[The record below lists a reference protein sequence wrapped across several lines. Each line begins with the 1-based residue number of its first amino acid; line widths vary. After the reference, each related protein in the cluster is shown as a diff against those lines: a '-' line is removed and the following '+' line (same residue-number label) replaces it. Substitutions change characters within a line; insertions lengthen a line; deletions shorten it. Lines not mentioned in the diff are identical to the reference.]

1 MLLTHS
7 KLKTRAFLLEIFIIV
22 MITLEP
28 NTYLQV
34 HQNHCGREDEPRLL
48 MQVQLL

>member
-1 MLLTHS
+1 MLREN
-7 KLKTRAFLLEIFIIV
+7 TRALLLEIFIIV

-28 NTYLQV
+28 NMYLQV

-48 MQVQLL
+48 MQAQLL

>member
-1 MLLTHS
+1 MLFTQN
-7 KLKTRAFLLEIFIIV
+7 TCAFSLEIFIIV

-34 HQNHCGREDEPRLL
+34 HQNHCGREDEPGLL
-48 MQVQLL
+48 MQAQLL